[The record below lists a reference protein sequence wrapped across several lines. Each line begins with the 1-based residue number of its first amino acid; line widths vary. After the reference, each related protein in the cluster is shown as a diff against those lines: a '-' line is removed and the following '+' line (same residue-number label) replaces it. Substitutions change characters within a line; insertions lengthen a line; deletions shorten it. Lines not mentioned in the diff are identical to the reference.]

1 MYSELVDLRKQNK
14 SRHRFLGI
22 AMYNTWAKRQGK
34 KSKLYFG
41 WNSRKSSVFKQK
53 TLFFA
58 KKNRSFSSIFSV
70 QNQYNK
76 TISNNTEISYSKYS
90 QTTIKPYK
98 NVNIIWLFAF
108 SSMASMLQ
116 GIALTCYKRSWSITS
131 VLRQNYIMIC
141 LGFTN
146 N

>member
-58 KKNRSFSSIFSV
+58 KKTGLSQVFFQCRT
-70 QNQYNK
+70 NK